1 MYWDD
6 KELYVEPYERKQKK
20 YYCGRKLLKE
30 NKLKKLKFT
39 IVVIDLTETY
49 CAKIYDDGEIEKIFR
64 INSDVPNK
72 HRQGGQSAKRFERNR
87 EQQIIKYFKRINE
100 KLKKI
105 ENELVVCIN
114 FIYKNKFESYLT
126 TENKNK
132 IIRFDSTEYG
142 GITGCYQFRNKNI
155 KN

>member
-1 MYWDD
+1 MYWNDE
-6 KELYVEPYERKQKK
+6 ELYVEPYERKQKK
-20 YYCGRKLLKE
+20 YYCGKRLEKE
-30 NKLKKLKFT
+30 NKPKKLKFT

-72 HRQGGQSAKRFERNR
+72 HRQGGQSAHRFERSR

-105 ENELVVCIN
+105 KNELVVCIN

-126 TENKNK
+126 IENKNK

-142 GITGCYQFRNKNI
+142 GITGCYQFRNKNC
-155 KN
+155 

>member
-1 MYWDD
+1 MYWNDE
-6 KELYVEPYERKQKK
+6 ELYVEPYERKQKK
-20 YYCGRKLLKE
+20 YYCWKRLEKE
-30 NKLKKLKFT
+30 NKPKKLKFT

-72 HRQGGQSAKRFERNR
+72 HRQGGQSAHRFERSR

-105 ENELVVCIN
+105 KNELVVCIN

-126 TENKNK
+126 IENKNK

-142 GITGCYQFRNKNI
+142 GITGCYQFRNKNC
-155 KN
+155 